1 MSKSKKILGFDVSS
15 TTLAYAV
22 LEITDDQEIKYITS
36 NYIKPIK
43 KGSIIKRLVD
53 TRDKI
58 KKIIEEVNPD
68 YIGIEEIIKFMAGA
82 SSATTIITLTSFN
95 RMICL
100 LSYDFLLK
108 EPELLSV
115 MTIRHKIK
123 KCMNYEKLPPKEDLP
138 VALEKLL
145 SINFPWLYN
154 KKNAIKVESY
164 DKSDAICCAYVYALK
179 LINEKNMSET

>member
-1 MSKSKKILGFDVSS
+1 MSKILGFDCSS

-22 LEITDDQEIKYITS
+22 LDVNEKSNNIKYITS

-43 KGSIIKRLVD
+43 AGSIIQRLVD
-53 TRDKI
+53 TRNKI
-58 KKIIEEVNPD
+58 KSIVEEIKPD
-68 YIGIEEIIKFMAGA
+68 YIVIEDIIKFMAGA
-82 SSATTIITLTSFN
+82 SSATTIIRLTEFN

-100 LSYDFLLK
+100 LSYDYLSR

-123 KCMNYEKLPPKEDLP
+123 KCANLGKLPHKEELP
-138 VALEKLL
+138 VLLEKLL
-145 SINFPWLYN
+145 NINFPWLYN
-154 KKNAIKVESY
+154 KKNGIKVESY

-179 LINEKNMSET
+179 LIDEKNMPKT

>member
-1 MSKSKKILGFDVSS
+1 MTESKKILAFDVSS

-22 LEITDDQEIKYITS
+22 LKITDTQEIKYITS
-36 NYIKPIK
+36 DYIKPIK
-43 KGSIIKRLVD
+43 NGSIIKRLVD

-82 SSATTIITLTSFN
+82 SSATTVITLASFN

-100 LSYDFLLK
+100 LSYDFLLE

-123 KCMNYEKLPPKEDLP
+123 KCSNYEKLPSKEELP
-138 VALEKLL
+138 IILEKLL
-145 SINFPWLYN
+145 NIKFPWVYN
-154 KKNAIKVESY
+154 KKNVIKVESY